1 MTVVSISMPE
11 SLVERLDEFAEDH
24 GYTGRS
30 EVVREAS
37 RNLLGEFEDKRLE
50 DRHLLGVITV
60 LFNYE
65 TSNAE
70 ERMMQLRHEHEDL
83 VTSNVH
89 NHVGDHYCME
99 LFIVEGR
106 LDEISTFVGKIRA
119 TQDTLSVDYSV
130 LPVDDFGSALAAAEE
145 AADAGEGHGHD
156 HGDD

>member
-1 MTVVSISMPE
+1 MTVVSVSMPE
-11 SLVERLDEFAEDH
+11 SLLERLDEFAEEH

-37 RNLLGEFEDKRLE
+37 RNLLGEFEDKKLE
-50 DRHLLGVITV
+50 DRHLMGVVTV

-65 TSNAE
+65 TSSAE
-70 ERMMQLRHEHEDL
+70 QRMMQLRHEHENL
-83 VTSNVH
+83 VSSNVH

-106 LDEISTFVGKIRA
+106 LDEISTFVGKVRA

-130 LPVDDFGSALAAAEE
+130 LPVDEFESAISE
-145 AADAGEGHGHD
+145 AGTD
-156 HGDD
+156 